1 MKSRLFSNLF
11 YYTRLLR
18 ITSWPKNFFVFV
30 PAVFARQIF
39 DPISFATALSGFFT
53 FALASSMV
61 YVFNDI
67 VDAPKDAIH
76 PLKKERPIAKGN
88 IPAAHAKLLTVF
100 LFILLA
106 SVTFVMNP
114 FFMIIVWLYVLI
126 NILYTEFL
134 KKIVIVDIFCIAS
147 GFMLRVIGGG
157 LLISVN
163 ISKWLILTT
172 MFLSLFLAVM
182 KRRVEIA
189 NSPDAGEQRSV
200 LKDYSLN
207 FIDQIAAM
215 TGSGVILSYA
225 LYSVADRTV
234 SVFGTERLVFTTL
247 FVIFGIFRYM
257 YLVYKKDKGE
267 NVIEVLLTDL
277 PMVINFILYAGTAI
291 FIIYFHKN
299 YKPF

>member
-1 MKSRLFSNLF
+1 MSSKIRNYFRLIRVTN
-11 YYTRLLR
+11 
-18 ITSWPKNFFVFV
+18 WPKNFFVFV
-30 PAVFARQIF
+30 PAVFAKQLFDAGGFYQIV
-39 DPISFATALSGFFT
+39 LGFVIFSI
-53 FALASSMV
+53 ASSAV

-76 PLKKERPIAKGN
+76 PLKKNRPVASGKISKRNALLIG
-88 IPAAHAKLLTVF
+88 ICLYLILILITLKLN
-100 LFILLA
+100 
-106 SVTFVMNP
+106 SS
-114 FFMIIVWLYVLI
+114 FMIIVWVYVAI
-126 NILYTEFL
+126 NIFYTAFL
-134 KKIVIVDIFCIAS
+134 KEIVIVDIFCIAS

-157 LLISVN
+157 LLISVYL
-163 ISKWLILTT
+163 SKWLILTT

-189 NSPDAGEQRSV
+189 NSPDALDQRTV

-225 LYSVADRTV
+225 LYSVAERTV
-234 SVFGTERLVFTTL
+234 ESFGTERLVFTTM

-267 NVIEVLLTDL
+267 NVIEVLLTDP
-277 PMVINFILYAGTAI
+277 PMIINLILYVASSL
-291 FIIYFHKN
+291 FIIYF
-299 YKPF
+299 YKTWMIF